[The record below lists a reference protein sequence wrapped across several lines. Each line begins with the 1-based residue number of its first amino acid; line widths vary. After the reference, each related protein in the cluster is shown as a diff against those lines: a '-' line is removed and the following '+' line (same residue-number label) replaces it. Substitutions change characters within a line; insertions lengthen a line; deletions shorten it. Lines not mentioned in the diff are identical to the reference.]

1 MWPSWQR
8 RLEKEKKKRGGGPWT
23 AELCRATWEP
33 AEEGRGLWCLVC
45 NLFEACKVCVW
56 GVSAQAGECRVEGLL
71 VARQGSAE
79 WRV

>member
-1 MWPSWQR
+1 MFVS
-8 RLEKEKKKRGGGPWT
+8 E
-23 AELCRATWEP
+23 C
-33 AEEGRGLWCLVC
+33 VC
-45 NLFEACKVCVW
+45 CFIFVITIKYSDPINFKVCVW